1 MKNPIDNIS
10 PHWIRVIYSVFAAV
24 VLAVSLYNF
33 MHIMYW
39 MVPSNDQCQWEQLYT
54 DSTRV
59 HVHGT
64 KHGREYLIVED
75 SPADRA
81 GLMRGDIMLAID
93 GRAVAQ
99 ARQAKEILSAASP
112 GDTLLMRVERDRRIR
127 ELTYVCDTV
136 PPGFT
141 LYDRRFETLRITN
154 IVEGGVT
161 DRAGIEDGDLLLRI
175 DSVSVNNRFG
185 AQYLLNLHYAGSM
198 ADFLVERDGELLE
211 FEVEI
216 LKIFNYVYLA
226 EFLLGLGFLLVGYF
240 VVMARPQGS
249 IQRKF
254 ARYGIFAL
262 LFFAMSEIVTW
273 LQYAAVWKV
282 YFLLFTSYLARLI
295 APPVFLTL
303 FLHFPVRR
311 PLANR
316 RWVYPLLYG
325 LTAVA
330 TIIIANAT
338 FHFLGDLLPKWAYR
352 LSHLLP
358 LVYFFSGF
366 GLFVHSY
373 FRRVKPEQR
382 PALRPILHSVIIGTA
397 AIIYTV
403 ILNTTYP
410 LAIFLQPYLLL
421 PALLVIGIPPA
432 FGYAIVKHRLMD
444 VTVIVRRSIVYGLV
458 TAVIAA
464 IYLGVVFGIGSALGD
479 VLGDSD
485 NRVLSLIAFVVIAL
499 LFDPLKQ
506 RVQRII
512 DRLFYRERYNY
523 QKALLEFS
531 RELPQQINL
540 DQILTSVV
548 TRISGTMHVERASVS
563 LCDEEEGC
571 YVMSRDIPEDLCSF
585 EERPGG
591 VLELL
596 RRTRQ
601 PLSLALLEEDARITD
616 SDDRSKLYRSGIELM
631 VPMFIKDRLI
641 GALNVGAKKS
651 GSPYSQEDIDLLS
664 TVASQAAI
672 AIENARLHRSEVE
685 KQKIKEQLKIAQRIQ
700 QGLLPKQNPAID
712 RLDIAGISI
721 PAIISIPAMTVGG
734 DYYDY
739 IELPGNRLLVAVG
752 DVSGKGMSAALYMSK
767 VQGMIRFA
775 AQLYES
781 PKHILSSVNRL
792 IYEGIERNSFITMV
806 LALFDLDDNTVTI
819 SRAGHTLPLIA
830 LNGDVRYMGSNGMG
844 LGLEPGDVFD
854 ASLEEHQYGL
864 REGGLLLL
872 YSDGLTEAMDIDM
885 NEFGEQ
891 RVFEMVRG
899 FDALSAVDLQQR
911 IIGEVERHRDGAE
924 QNDDITLVVIRIR

>member
-1 MKNPIDNIS
+1 MKNFIDTIS
-10 PHWIRVIYSVFAAV
+10 PRWIRVVYSVFAAL
-24 VLAVSLYNF
+24 VLSISIYNF
-33 MHIMYW
+33 MHVMYW
-39 MVPSNDQCQWEQLYT
+39 VVPSNDQCQWQQMIS

-59 HVHGT
+59 HVYGT
-64 KHGREYLIVED
+64 RHGREYLIGDD

-93 GRAVAQ
+93 GQAIVK
-99 ARQAKEILSAASP
+99 ARQVKSILSAASA
-112 GDTLLMRVERDRRIR
+112 GDTLIMRVERDRRVR
-127 ELTYVCDTV
+127 ELTYVCDTAR
-136 PPGFT
+136 PGFT
-141 LYDRRFETLRITN
+141 VHDRRFETFRITN

-161 DRAGIEDGDLLLRI
+161 DRAGIREGDLLLRI
-175 DSVSVNNRFG
+175 DSVSVHNRFG
-185 AQYLLNLHYAGSM
+185 PQYLLNLHFAGSR
-198 ADFLVERDGELLE
+198 ADFLIERDGELLE
-211 FEVEI
+211 FEVEV
-216 LKIFNYVYLA
+216 LKIFNYLYLA

-262 LFFAMSEIVTW
+262 FYFAMSEIVTW
-273 LQYAAVWKV
+273 PQYADAWNV
-282 YFLLFTSYLARLI
+282 YFLLFTSYLARFI

-311 PLANR
+311 PLAGR
-316 RWVYPLLYG
+316 RWVNALLYG
-325 LTAVA
+325 LTAIA
-330 TIIIANAT
+330 TIVIANAT
-338 FHFLGDLLPKWAYR
+338 YHFLGNSLPSWAYQF
-352 LSHLLP
+352 SHLLP
-358 LVYFFSGF
+358 LLYFFAGL

-373 FRRVKPEQR
+373 YRRVKPEQR
-382 PALRPILHSVIIGTA
+382 KALRPILHSVIIGTA

-410 LAIFLQPYLLL
+410 FAIFLQPYLLL
-421 PALLVIGIPPA
+421 PALLVVGIPPA

-444 VTVIVRRSIVYGLV
+444 VTVIVKRSIVYGLV
-458 TAVIAA
+458 TAAIAA

-485 NRVLSLIAFVVIAL
+485 NKVLSLVAFVVIAL

-548 TRISGTMHVERASVS
+548 SRIAGTMHVERVAVS
-563 LCDEEEGC
+563 LCDEDEGC
-571 YVMSRDIPEDLCSF
+571 YVMSRNIPEDLCSF
-585 EERPGG
+585 AERPGG

-616 SDDRSKLYRSGIELM
+616 PDDRSKLYRSGIVLM

-700 QGLLPKQNPAID
+700 QGLLPKRNPSID
-712 RLDIAGISI
+712 RLDIAG
-721 PAIISIPAMTVGG
+721 ISIPAMTVGG

-739 IELPGNRLLVAVG
+739 IELPGKRLLVAVG

-775 AQLYES
+775 AQLYDS
-781 PKHILSSVNRL
+781 PKRILSSVNRL

-806 LALFDLDDNTVTI
+806 LALFDLDSNTVTVC
-819 SRAGHTLPLIA
+819 RAGHTLPLIA
-830 LNGDVRYMGSNGMG
+830 LNGDTHFMGSGGMG

-854 ASLEEHQYGL
+854 ASLEEPRFGL
-864 REGGLLLL
+864 RAGGLLLL
-872 YSDGLTEAMDIDM
+872 YSDGLTEAMDAGR
-885 NEFGEQ
+885 NEFGEK
-891 RVFEMVRG
+891 RVLEMADG
-899 FDALSAVDLQQR
+899 SEALSAIDLQQR
-911 IIGEVERHRDGAE
+911 IITEVERHRNGAE
-924 QNDDITLVVIRIR
+924 QNDDITLVVIRVR